1 MKIFR
6 RNPLAPLFALTSLL
20 ITLPVTAQA
29 NRNGKPL
36 QPLAPPPAAK
46 SSLQKS
52 TPQVLLAV
60 TVREKK
66 HDELITNLTQ
76 SDFQLAVDHKSLAIQ
91 SFEPASSLPLTIG
104 LLVDTSGGELV
115 ALGDERAA
123 AGRFL
128 NHMLTVPKE
137 QSFIVQF
144 ANEVDLLADVS
155 ANKSTLHSALDQ
167 LDRPQTHDTTTD
179 QDNSGERHFHV
190 GGSDNLYDAIYLASN
205 ELMKT
210 QPDRKVLVVLT
221 NGIDSGSKESLFS
234 AIEAAQRTNSIVYAV
249 YFKGEGKHGKHNEF
263 PRQQRGGYPGGGYPG
278 GGYPGRYPGG
288 GYPGGGY
295 PGRYPGGGWPGGNN
309 PQPAGRPTEGSR
321 TDGRK
326 ILAQICSETG
336 GRMFE
341 ISHKMNFDQ
350 ALGAIANELAAQ
362 YIIGFTPAKDD
373 TYSGYHRVDLTVD
386 RKNTI
391 VQTRQGY
398 YAGSE

>member
-6 RNPLAPLFALTSLL
+6 HNPLAPLLALASLFV
-20 ITLPVTAQA
+20 TVPVAAQA

-36 QPLAPPPAAK
+36 KPIAEPPAAK
-46 SSLQKS
+46 SSMQQAV
-52 TPQVLLAV
+52 PQVLLAV

-66 HDELITNLTQ
+66 HGELITNLTK
-76 SDFQLAVDHKSLAIQ
+76 SDFQLAVDHKPLAIQ
-91 SFEPASSLPLTIG
+91 SLKPASSLPLTIG
-104 LLVDTSGGELV
+104 LLVDTSGGELA

-128 NHMLTVPKE
+128 DHMLTVPNE
-137 QSFIVQF
+137 HAFVIQF
-144 ANEVDLLADVS
+144 AHEVDLLADVS
-155 ANKSTLHSALDQ
+155 ANKNTLHSALDQ
-167 LDRPQTHDTTTD
+167 LGHPQTHDTTAD
-179 QDNSGERHFHV
+179 QGNAGERHFHV
-190 GGSDNLYDAIYLASN
+190 GGSDNLYDAIYLASD
-205 ELMKT
+205 EVMKP

-263 PRQQRGGYPGGGYPG
+263 PRQQRAGYPGGGYPG

-295 PGRYPGGGWPGGNN
+295 PGRYPGGGYPGGNN

-321 TDGRK
+321 TDGRN

-336 GRMFE
+336 GRMFQ

-350 ALGAIANELAAQ
+350 AFGAIADELAAQ
-362 YIIGFTPAKDD
+362 YIIGFTPAKNDN
-373 TYSGYHRVDLTVD
+373 YSGYHRVDLTED

-391 VQTRQGY
+391 LQTRQGY
-398 YAGSE
+398 YAGSD

>member
-1 MKIFR
+1 MKIFL
-6 RNPLAPLFALTSLL
+6 RNPFVLPLMLTPLVL
-20 ITLPVTAQA
+20 TIPAVAQA
-29 NRNGKPL
+29 NRNGTPLKPL
-36 QPLAPPPAAK
+36 TAPPAAK
-46 SSLQKS
+46 SSPQKS
-52 TPQVLLAV
+52 VPQILLAV

-66 HDELITNLTQ
+66 HGQLITDLTKK
-76 SDFQLAVDHKSLAIQ
+76 DFQLSVDHKPLAIQ

-104 LLVDTSGGELV
+104 LLVDTSGGQLV
-115 ALGDERAA
+115 ALADERAA

-128 NHMLTVPKE
+128 DHMLTVPNE
-137 QSFIVQF
+137 HSFVIQF
-144 ANEVDLLADVS
+144 AHEVDLLADVS
-155 ANKSTLHSALDQ
+155 ANKNTLHSALDQ
-167 LDRPQTHDTTTD
+167 LGRPQSHDTTAD
-179 QDNSGERHFHV
+179 EDNTGEHHFHV
-190 GGSDNLYDAIYLASN
+190 GGSDNLYDAIYLASDQM
-205 ELMKT
+205 MKT
-210 QPDRKVLVVLT
+210 QPDRKVLIVLT

-234 AIEAAQRTNSIVYAV
+234 AIEAAQRSNSTVYAI
-249 YFKGEGKHGKHNEF
+249 YFKGEGKHGKHSLF
-263 PRQQRGGYPGGGYPG
+263 PGQQRSGYPGGGYPG

-288 GYPGGGY
+288 GYPGRFPGGGY
-295 PGRYPGGGWPGGNN
+295 PGGGYPGGNN

-350 ALGAIANELAAQ
+350 AFGAIAEELAAQ

-373 TYSGYHRVDLTVD
+373 NYSGYHRVGLTED

-398 YAGSE
+398 YAGSD